1 MKAKLQDRKILLGV
15 SGGIAAYKACTLCRL
30 LVKLG
35 ASVHVIMTPAAT
47 KLVGKATFE
56 ALSGNP
62 VGVDIFSEAN
72 RISHVNLARDADLMV
87 IAPATAN
94 TIAKITAG
102 MADNLLTATFLAT
115 TSPVLVAP
123 AMNVNMYRNQATQA
137 NLKTLKERGIYVI
150 KPGVGD
156 LACGVSAEGRLPE
169 PEEICDIICT
179 ILSDRIAFKDDPLLP
194 KPQSPLGLTQTKL
207 LPAADGAGLKILITA
222 GPTVE
227 DLDPVRF
234 ISNRSSGKM
243 GYALAEAC
251 KATGAEVTLIS
262 GPVNL
267 TPPSGIKCI
276 NVRSAQQMLTAVDSE
291 VTKQHI
297 FIGAAAV
304 ADYRSEHIASDK
316 IKKQSGIDEL
326 CLHLIKNPDIIATV
340 GMRENNR
347 PFTVGF
353 AAETSNLEQNAQDK
367 LLRKHLDLIVLNN
380 VASSKI
386 GFDSNDN
393 EVTVFD
399 KDGKIAHFTQES
411 KTIIAQ
417 RLVSLIIKA
426 YKASLDEV

>member
-1 MKAKLQDRKILLGV
+1 MEAKLQGRKILLGV

-47 KLVGKATFE
+47 KLVGKTTFE
-56 ALSGNP
+56 ALSGHP

-72 RISHVNLARDADLMV
+72 RISHISLARDADLMV

-94 TIAKITAG
+94 TIAKITSG
-102 MADNLLTATFLAT
+102 LADNLLSATFLAAT
-115 TSPVLVAP
+115 CPILVAP
-123 AMNVNMYRNQATQA
+123 AMNVNMYRNKATQA
-137 NLKTLKERGIYVI
+137 NLKTLKDRGIYVI
-150 KPGVGD
+150 NPGVGD

-169 PEEICDIICT
+169 PEEICDVICS
-179 ILSDRIAFKDDPLLP
+179 ILSDRITFKEDPLLP
-194 KPQSPLGLTQTKL
+194 KPQPPLGLVQTKL

-267 TPPSGIKCI
+267 QAPAGIKCI
-276 NVRSAQQMLTAVDSE
+276 KVRSAQQMLTAVDSE
-291 VTKQHI
+291 VAGQNI

-304 ADYRSEHIASDK
+304 ADYRSEQIAADK
-316 IKKQSGIDEL
+316 IKKQNDVDKL
-326 CLHLIKNPDIIATV
+326 CLHLIKNPDIIASV
-340 GMRENNR
+340 GMREINR

-353 AAETSNLEQNAQDK
+353 AAETSNLEKNAQDK
-367 LLRKHLDLIVLNN
+367 LIRKHLDLIVLNN
-380 VASSKI
+380 VASSKV

-399 KDGKIAHFTQES
+399 KDGKIAYFAKES
-411 KTIIAQ
+411 KTVIAQ
-417 RLVSLIIKA
+417 RLVSLIIQI
-426 YKASLDEV
+426 YKTSLDEA